1 MNPELTSYRNN
12 QAASGIAGA
21 GHSPSCTWPFRL
33 LSLQALLMGF
43 MSKEKLA
50 DLILSHSRYSANE
63 STSTRLFAHSMNIYP
78 ILKYLGLLI

>member
-1 MNPELTSYRNN
+1 MSPELTSYRNI
-12 QAASGIAGA
+12 QAASGVTGA

-63 STSTRLFAHSMNIYP
+63 SIVTRLFVHSMNI
-78 ILKYLGLLI
+78 

>member
-1 MNPELTSYRNN
+1 MSPELTSCRNI

-63 STSTRLFAHSMNIYP
+63 SIVTRLFVHSMNIYR